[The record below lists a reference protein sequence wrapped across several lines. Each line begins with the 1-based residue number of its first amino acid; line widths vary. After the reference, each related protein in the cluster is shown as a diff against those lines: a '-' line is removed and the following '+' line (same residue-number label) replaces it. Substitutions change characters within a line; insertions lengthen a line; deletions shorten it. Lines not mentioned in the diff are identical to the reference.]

1 MDNGRWSLCVSIVF
15 LATLSALSNT
25 RAESTVPAVTR
36 QQIEADWLRQDELR
50 GGAVDNWSAN
60 HVRPEEDAAGG
71 VDGHKTGKWG
81 FHTANQPNPWWQ
93 VDLKQETAIDRIVLY
108 NRCDGYEERA
118 SRVLVLLSGDGRQ
131 FKQAYRHDGTIFG
144 GQPGKKP
151 LVVKLGGARARYVR
165 LQLPDTTYFHLD
177 EVEVYPKGSDQNVAL
192 GKPATQSSVS
202 EWSVKHPDLAASTV
216 PGEPHARDED
226 HRTYPIGLA
235 IQRGLKLADD
245 LRRAGAKVDAE
256 CRVLEQAAKRLQQ
269 LPAGEPG
276 ETRRQLYF
284 QVRWAV
290 RTMALANPLLDFDS
304 IVFVKRAPGT
314 FPHVSD
320 QHYGWWSRPGGGLFI
335 LEGFKS
341 ESPRLRCIS
350 EGFAQGSFE
359 GPELSFDG
367 KRLLFAYCKYYPQVA
382 HMKNK
387 ADKEKLAED
396 VFYRIFEMNVD
407 GSGLRQLTH
416 GRYDDFDPRYLPN
429 GEIVFLSTR
438 KGQFLQC
445 NKFDTLATT
454 RATLPDSY
462 VRCGG
467 DDYRPVPV
475 FTLHAMDRD
484 GGNMRPM
491 SAFENFEWTPSVA
504 CDGRLLYA
512 RWDYVD
518 RFNGYFFSLW
528 STNPDGTNAQL
539 VFKNYTSRPQCVFE
553 ARAIPNSQK
562 LIFTATAHHSI
573 TGGSLVLLDR
583 TQGTEESRPIT
594 RLTPEVPF
602 PEVEGW
608 PNHYYA
614 SPWPLSETHYLVA
627 WSDRHLP
634 PHCEVGDDRNP
645 VNAQG
650 IYLYDAFGNL
660 NLLYRDPAI
669 SSLCPIALKARPQPP
684 ALPNNVQWDGPQEG
698 GFLLQDVYRGLDGIP
713 RGTIRQLRVIGVP
726 PKTQPYMNSPSLGVS
741 SEEPG
746 KFVLGTV
753 PVESDGSAYFRV
765 PSGVSMFF
773 QALDGDGLAVQTMRS
788 LAYVQPGETRTCI
801 GCHESR
807 EAAPAVGR
815 VPLASARRPSK
826 LKPGPTGSWPLRFD
840 ELVQPVLD
848 RQCVRCHSP
857 TSTEAKASKLDLTP
871 ARSYDSLLTFGGK
884 NLHNLVVERDR
895 SIAGNCPARN
905 SKLRALLTAE
915 HGHEGVKL
923 DDQSL
928 RRLETW
934 MDTYGQRLGHF
945 SAEQATKLRE
955 FREKL
960 KPMLDE

>member
-1 MDNGRWSLCVSIVF
+1 MDNGRWSLCLSIVC
-15 LATLSALSNT
+15 LTTLSALANT
-25 RAESTVPAVTR
+25 WAEPAGPAVTR

-50 GGAVDNWSAN
+50 GAATGGGPASDVK
-60 HVRPEEDAAGG
+60 PEEDAAGG

-81 FHTANQPNPWWQ
+81 FHTAPEPNPWWQ
-93 VDLKQETAIDRIVLY
+93 VDLKQDTAIDRVVLY
-108 NRCDGYEERA
+108 NRGDGYADRA
-118 SRVLVLLSGDGRQ
+118 SQVMVLLSADGKQ
-131 FKQAYRHDGTIFG
+131 FKQAYRHDGTVFG
-144 GQPGKKP
+144 GQPDNRP
-151 LVVKLGGARARYVR
+151 LVVKLGGKRARYVR
-165 LQLPDTTYFHLD
+165 LQLPATTYFHLD
-177 EVEVYPKGSDQNVAL
+177 EVEVYTPGGKQNVAL
-192 GKPATQSSVS
+192 RKPAAQSSVS
-202 EWSVKHPDLAASTV
+202 QWSAKHGAAGSTG
-216 PGEPHARDED
+216 PQGLHARDGD
-226 HRTYPIGLA
+226 NRTYPIALA

-245 LRRAGAKVDAE
+245 LRRSGANVDAE
-256 CRVLEQAAKRLQQ
+256 TGILKQAAQRYQK
-269 LPAGEPG
+269 LPADAPR
-276 ETRRQLYF
+276 ETQRQAYF

-290 RTMALANPLLDFDS
+290 RAMALKNPLLDFDR
-304 IVFVKRAPGT
+304 IVFVKRAPGS

-320 QHYGWWSRPGGGLFI
+320 QHYGWWSRPGGGIFI
-335 LEGFKS
+335 LEGFKTDN
-341 ESPRLRCIS
+341 PRLRSIS
-350 EGFAQGSFE
+350 EGFPQGCFE

-367 KRLLFAYCKYYPQVA
+367 QRLLFAHCRYYPQVA
-382 HMKNK
+382 HMKHK
-387 ADKEKLAED
+387 SGKENVPED
-396 VFYRIFEMNVD
+396 AFYHIFEINVD

-416 GRYDDFDPRYLPN
+416 GRYDDFDARYLPN

-445 NKFDTLATT
+445 NKFDTSATVQ
-454 RATLPDSY
+454 ATLPDSY

-475 FTLHAMDRD
+475 FTLHAMNRD
-484 GGNMRPM
+484 GGDMRPM

-504 CDGRLLYA
+504 WDGRILYA
-512 RWDYVD
+512 RWDYID

-528 STNPDGTNAQL
+528 STNPDGTGSQL
-539 VFKNYTSRPQCVFE
+539 VFKNYTVQPQCVFE

-583 TQGTEESRPIT
+583 TRGTEESRPIT

-608 PNHYYA
+608 PSHYYA

-627 WSDRHLP
+627 WSDRPLP
-634 PHCEVGDDRNP
+634 PHCEVSDDRNP

-660 NLLYRDPAI
+660 NLLYRDAAI
-669 SSLCPIALKARPQPP
+669 SSLWPIPLKARPMPP
-684 ALPNNVQWDGPQEG
+684 ALPNSVRWDGPQEG
-698 GFLLQDVYRGLDGIP
+698 RFMLQDVYRGLAGVP
-713 RGTIRQLRVIGVP
+713 RGSIKQIRVIGVP

-746 KFVLGTV
+746 KFVLGTA
-753 PVESDGSAYFRV
+753 PVEADGSAYFRV

-788 LAYVQPGETRTCI
+788 LTYVQPGETHACI

-807 EAAPAVGR
+807 DAAPAVRR
-815 VPLASARRPSK
+815 VPLAVARGPSK
-826 LKPGPTGSWPLRFD
+826 LKAGPAGSWPLQFA

-857 TSTEAKASKLDLTP
+857 ASKEAKASRLDLTP

-884 NLHNLVVERDR
+884 NLHNLVAERDR
-895 SIAGNCPARN
+895 SLAGNCPARN
-905 SKLRALLTAE
+905 SKLLALLTAPQ
-915 HGHEGVKL
+915 GHEGVKL

-928 RRLETW
+928 RRLATW
-934 MDTYGQRLGHF
+934 MDTYGQRSGHF
-945 SAEQATKLRE
+945 SAQQEAKLRE
-955 FREKL
+955 FHSKL
-960 KPMLDE
+960 KPMLEE